1 MSKIQIGELISG
13 VFVLTFDLF
22 CADQDDVQRRLL
34 ELSQRTGYE
43 IIQKQGQ
50 RVFGPPPGWTDSGPE
65 RGSEVYCYR
74 VPRDCFEVRTF
85 HCFQIFRLSCF
96 LVLDFLS
103 KCHAVDVMIANFA
116 HC

>member
-13 VFVLTFDLF
+13 VFVLSNLTLF

-50 RVFGPPPGWTDSGPE
+50 RVFGPPPGWTNTGPE

-74 VPRDCFEVRTF
+74 LPRDCFEVFTLY
-85 HCFQIFRLSCF
+85 RLTTEQNVY
-96 LVLDFLS
+96 LLL
-103 KCHAVDVMIANFA
+103 
-116 HC
+116 

>member
-1 MSKIQIGELISG
+1 MSKIQIGELIFG
-13 VFVLTFDLF
+13 VFVLIQLILF

-50 RVFGPPPGWTDSGPE
+50 RVFGPPPGWTNAGPE

-74 VPRDCFEVRTF
+74 LPRDCFEVFTLY
-85 HCFQIFRLSCF
+85 RLCTEQNVH
-96 LVLDFLS
+96 LLL
-103 KCHAVDVMIANFA
+103 
-116 HC
+116 